1 MKANEQT
8 AKKDEEEKTEKKN
21 KLKDI
26 SKERVEKE
34 ENKPRNTM
42 YDVEENAV
50 AKIEVREERE
60 MENEWKEK
68 EKEGYSCHI
77 CAWLVHRN

>member
-60 MENEWKEK
+60 MENE
-68 EKEGYSCHI
+68 
-77 CAWLVHRN
+77 